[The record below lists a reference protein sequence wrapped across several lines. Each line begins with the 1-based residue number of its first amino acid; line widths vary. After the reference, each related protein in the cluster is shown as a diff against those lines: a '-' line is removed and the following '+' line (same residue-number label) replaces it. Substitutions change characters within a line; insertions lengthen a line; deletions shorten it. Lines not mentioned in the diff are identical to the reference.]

1 MTRDEAMNEFRALV
15 NRYGVQWNASV
26 PAAIYDRLNKI
37 NTVLTEKGSPGQPS
51 ACRTANT

>member
-37 NTVLTEKGSPGQPS
+37 NTVLTERDR
-51 ACRTANT
+51 RTALGLPNR